1 MWCHPAAFLLGKRD
15 VIGAWLICLALVMAF
30 FGYPGRHDRAGCL
43 GGRPL
48 YRDRWSQACVL
59 TGEQPVGCVATAWNK
74 AAKPRSNDLIRSKGV
89 RREAVS
95 ALGVPLL
102 RAARWTI
109 GRGAD
114 CPSEQA
120 VKSKRIAQT
129 EEIGWRSVG

>member
-1 MWCHPAAFLLGKRD
+1 MWYHPAAFFLGKRD
-15 VIGAWLICLALVMAF
+15 VIGAWLHLPRPRNGVLRL
-30 FGYPGRHDRAGCL
+30 PGRHDRGGCL

-48 YRDRWSQACVL
+48 YRDRWSQACAL

-74 AAKPRSNDLIRSKGV
+74 AAKPRSHDLIRSKGV